1 MAVIE
6 VIQGDITAVDVD
18 VIVNAA
24 NSALS
29 GGGGV
34 DGAIHRAAGPGL
46 HEACMKIAAEKRK
59 AGGADALPSEPCPT
73 GEAVLT
79 EAFNIR
85 CKGIIHTAGP
95 VWYGGGRGESAL
107 LASCYRKSLLLA
119 RQSGFAS
126 IAFPNISTGVYG
138 YPKDLAAGVA
148 VKAVRETLPDCPGIK
163 RVVFVCFDGENYG
176 LYQTRLA

>member
-1 MAVIE
+1 MAEIE

-59 AGGADALPSEPCPT
+59 SGGAAFSEPCPT
-73 GEAVLT
+73 GKAVLT
-79 EAFNIR
+79 GAFNLR

-95 VWYGGGRGESAL
+95 IWRGSGESGL
-107 LASCYRKSLLLA
+107 LASCYRESLLLA
-119 RQSGFAS
+119 QKSGFTS

-138 YPKDLAAGVA
+138 YPKDLAADVA
-148 VKAVRETLPDCPGIK
+148 VKTVRETLPDCPGIR
-163 RVVFVCFDGENYG
+163 RVVFVCFDRENYE
-176 LYQTRLA
+176 LYRSRNR

>member
-6 VIQGDITAVDVD
+6 VVQGDICAADVD

-24 NSALS
+24 NPALA

-59 AGGADALPSEPCPT
+59 AGGEPCPA

-79 EAFNIR
+79 GAFNIR
-85 CKGIIHTAGP
+85 CKGIIHTVGP
-95 VWYGGGRGESAL
+95 VWYGGNRGEGAL
-107 LASCYRKSLLLA
+107 LASCYRGSLLLA
-119 RQSGFAS
+119 RQAGFAS

-138 YPKDLAAGVA
+138 FPKDLAAAAA
-148 VKAVRETLPDCPGIK
+148 VNAVRETLPDCPGIK
-163 RVVFVCFDGENYG
+163 RVVFVCFDRENYAH
-176 LYQTRLA
+176 YQSMLC

>member
-1 MAVIE
+1 MALIE

-24 NSALS
+24 NSALA

-59 AGGADALPSEPCPT
+59 TGSEPCPT

-79 EAFNIR
+79 GAFDIR

-95 VWYGGGRGESAL
+95 VWHGGGRGESGL
-107 LASCYRKSLLLA
+107 LASCYRNSLLLA
-119 RQSGFAS
+119 QQAGLGS

-138 YPKDLAAGVA
+138 YPKNLAAAVA
-148 VKAVRETLPDCPGIK
+148 VNTVRETLPDCLGIQWAL
-163 RVVFVCFDGENYG
+163 FVCFDRENYG
-176 LYQTRLA
+176 LYKTALG

>member
-6 VIQGDITAVDVD
+6 VIQGDISSVDVD

-24 NSALS
+24 NPALA

-46 HEACMKIAAEKRK
+46 HQACMKIAAEKRR
-59 AGGADALPSEPCPT
+59 AGGEPCPV

-79 EAFNIR
+79 GAFNIR

-95 VWYGGGRGESAL
+95 VWRGGNSGESAL
-107 LASCYRKSLLLA
+107 LASCYRNSLLLA
-119 RQSGFAS
+119 RQSGYAS

-138 YPKDLAAGVA
+138 YAKDLAADIA
-148 VKAVRETLPDCPGIK
+148 VKTVREMLPDCPGIK
-163 RVVFVCFDGENYG
+163 RVVFVCFDRENYAH
-176 LYQTRLA
+176 YQARLFNA

>member
-1 MAVIE
+1 MAVAVIE
-6 VIQGDITAVDVD
+6 LIQGDITTADAD

-24 NSALS
+24 NSALA

-59 AGGADALPSEPCPT
+59 TGADPCPT

-79 EAFNIR
+79 GAFNLR

-95 VWYGGGRGESAL
+95 VWHGGDEEGL

-119 RQSGFAS
+119 QQSGFAS

-138 YPKDLAAGVA
+138 YPKDLAADTA

-163 RVVFVCFDGENYG
+163 RVVFVCFDRENYE
-176 LYQTRLA
+176 LYKKQVGGN

>member
-24 NSALS
+24 NSALA

-59 AGGADALPSEPCPT
+59 TAGTPFAEPCPT

-79 EAFNIR
+79 GAFNIR

-95 VWYGGGRGESAL
+95 VWHGGANGESGL
-107 LASCYRKSLLLA
+107 LALCYRNSLLLA
-119 RQSGFAS
+119 QQAGFGS

-138 YPKDLAAGVA
+138 YPKDLAAAVA
-148 VKAVRETLPDCPGIK
+148 VKTVRETLPDCPGIK
-163 RVVFVCFDGENYG
+163 RVVFVCFDRGNYD
-176 LYQTRLA
+176 LYKKILG